1 MAGLG
6 RFLQTLVQSVLMAG
20 PDNFLQSLVQSVLM
34 AGLGKFLQ
42 TLVQSV
48 LMAGPGRFLHTLVQ
62 SVLCAEMLHARS
74 DIYCRLDLAGPG
86 KFLQTLVQSVL
97 MVGPGK
103 FLQSLVQSVLCTGP
117 ENFLQVVVWLDWVF
131 TAVSGLSGF
140 YTGLASSCR
149 LRHGQC
155 CGLDLGGFCRFQSCY
170 VVGWTRGVSADSSP
184 VCLWAGP
191 GKFLQPLVQSVLMAG
206 PGKFL
211 QSLVQSVLCTG
222 PENFLQVVV
231 WTYCQEEPLQQQD
244 YGGAYGGKSPHEK
257 HTWCSED
264 VNWPDT
270 TEHIQPPALI
280 KVKDAWEQD
289 LKMFLNTVLVV
300 LTDLAARLLDLPA
313 LWLGLDLRLRR
324 FLRLP
329 PLLLYP
335 SFPRSLRPSPLQ
347 TRGGRC
353 IVVYFLQTPG
363 PAGECHRDCYES
375 LIPEA
380 GGNNGQPLLVL
391 REGESKSECLKAGM
405 LWRGYEVSE
414 DVFLLCLCCLLLAEE
429 MAVFGPYLSL
439 GGISDA
445 PLRILF
451 LFCVLLL
458 SLWIFLLFCILAYF
472 PQFPTQLLGG
482 ALGCLSWRGLYQ
494 VFTVWGPAGTVL
506 GGLEWDCST
515 PRPAVLKLNMH
526 Y

>member
-6 RFLQTLVQSVLMAG
+6 KFLQTLVQSVLMAGPGRFLQTLVQSVLMAGPGKFLQTLVQSVLMAG

-48 LMAGPGRFLHTLVQ
+48 LMAGPGRFLQTLVQ
-62 SVLCAEMLHARS
+62 SVLCAEMLHASDSVLDLASLSSSLCCVLKCSMLRS
-74 DIYCRLDLAGPG
+74 DIYCRLDFGIFCSFWSFQDSVLDLARFCTGPG
-86 KFLQTLVQSVL
+86 K
-97 MVGPGK
+97 
-103 FLQSLVQSVLCTGP
+103 SLVQSVLCA
-117 ENFLQVVVWLDWVF
+117 EMLHASDSVLD
-131 TAVSGLSGF
+131 
-140 YTGLASSCR
+140 LASSKLCHET
-149 LRHGQC
+149 L
-155 CGLDLGGFCRFQSCY
+155 Y
-170 VVGWTRGVSADSSP
+170 NTSSSFNCP
-184 VCLWAGP
+184 V
-191 GKFLQPLVQSVLMAG
+191 
-206 PGKFL
+206 
-211 QSLVQSVLCTG
+211 
-222 PENFLQVVV
+222 
-231 WTYCQEEPLQQQD
+231 
-244 YGGAYGGKSPHEK
+244 
-257 HTWCSED
+257 

-300 LTDLAARLLDLPA
+300 LTDLAARLLGNTVFRQHFHLLLSAVVMLSPTLNFWVSQHSIFA
-313 LWLGLDLRLRR
+313 KKSHFLYRI
-324 FLRLP
+324 FLRSGWGWTCVFVGSFVF
-329 PLLLYP
+329 LL
-335 SFPRSLRPSPLQ
+335 SFSIRRSLALSVP
-347 TRGGRC
+347 
-353 IVVYFLQTPG
+353 
-363 PAGECHRDCYES
+363 
-375 LIPEA
+375 
-380 GGNNGQPLLVL
+380 
-391 REGESKSECLKAGM
+391 GM

-494 VFTVWGPAGTVL
+494 GFYRMGPSWYCP